1 MVERLL
7 YTQKAVGSI
16 PTLPNFFFK
25 CSFADIMKR
34 MQNIAPYLLI
44 IFCAFGGFLISFYIR
59 HKKSSREVLVCPL
72 NSNCESVIH
81 SDFSKFFGIPVEI
94 LGFLYYGVIALSYGY
109 IASFPEYAPPY
120 FHYGLVLA
128 SAAAFLFSLYL
139 TFIQAFTLREW
150 CTWCLT
156 SAMLSTVIF
165 ISSAAG
171 ASAGFIAF
179 LALASQVL
187 LVLYALA
194 MAIGLGAST
203 LTDIS
208 FFRFLKD
215 NEISEWEFGVLRLF
229 SEVIW
234 FSLAIIIL
242 TGLGIFFGDIG
253 RYAYSGEFLLRT
265 VIIGVIVA
273 NGAVLNLYVMPRI
286 LLSAVK
292 QDRGNEPGRAVRK
305 ISFALG
311 AISLVSWFSAF
322 FLGYVYLPLADV
334 PRLFF
339 IYVALVFCAIIVS
352 QIVES
357 RFVPAR
363 RTF

>member
-1 MVERLL
+1 
-7 YTQKAVGSI
+7 
-16 PTLPNFFFK
+16 
-25 CSFADIMKR
+25 
-34 MQNIAPYLLI
+34 MQNIAPYVLI
-44 IFCAFGGFLISFYIR
+44 IFSAFGGFLISFYIH

-72 NSNCESVIH
+72 NSNCEEVIH

-94 LGFLYYGVIALSYGY
+94 LGFLYYGALAVSYGF
-109 IASFPEYAPPY
+109 IVVLPEFAPSY

-242 TGLGIFFGDIG
+242 TALGIFFGDIKH
-253 RYAYSGEFLLRT
+253 YAYSGEFILKMIF
-265 VIIGVIVA
+265 VGVIVA

-286 LLSAVK
+286 LLSAK
-292 QDRGNEPGRAVRK
+292 SEDRGYEPGRAVRK

>member
-1 MVERLL
+1 
-7 YTQKAVGSI
+7 
-16 PTLPNFFFK
+16 
-25 CSFADIMKR
+25 

-72 NSNCESVIH
+72 NSNCEEVIH

-94 LGFLYYGVIALSYGY
+94 FGLLYYGFTAASYGF
-109 IASFPEYAPPY
+109 ILAFPGFAPPY
-120 FHYGLVLA
+120 FYYGLVLA

-165 ISSAAG
+165 LSSVAG

-179 LALASQVL
+179 LAGASQIL
-187 LVLYALA
+187 LVLYAFA

-208 FFRFLKD
+208 FLRFLKD
-215 NEISEWEFGVLRLF
+215 GEISEWEFGVLRLF

-242 TGLGIFFGDIG
+242 TDIGIFFGDIG
-253 RYAYSGEFLLRT
+253 RYAYSGEFILKMF
-265 VIIGVIVA
+265 VIGVIVL
-273 NGAVLNLYVMPRI
+273 NGAVLNLFVMPRI
-286 LLSAVK
+286 LLSTIK
-292 QDRGNEPGRAVRK
+292 QDRGNEPGPAIRK

-322 FLGYVYLPLADV
+322 ILGYIHLPLADV
-334 PRLFF
+334 PRMLL
-339 IYVALVFCAIIVS
+339 IYISLVLCAIIVS

>member
-1 MVERLL
+1 
-7 YTQKAVGSI
+7 
-16 PTLPNFFFK
+16 
-25 CSFADIMKR
+25 

-44 IFCAFGGFLISFYIR
+44 IFCAVVGFFISVYIR

-72 NSNCESVIH
+72 NSNCEEVIH

-94 LGFLYYGVIALSYGY
+94 LGFLYYGALAVSYGF
-109 IASFPEYAPPY
+109 IVVLPEFAPPY

-179 LALASQVL
+179 LAGASQVL

-194 MAIGLGAST
+194 MAVGLGAST

-242 TGLGIFFGDIG
+242 TALGIFFGDIG
-253 RYAYSGEFLLRT
+253 RYTYSGEFLLKI

-273 NGAVLNLYVMPRI
+273 NGAVLNLYIMPRI

-292 QDRGNEPGRAVRK
+292 QDRGNEPGRRVRK

-311 AISLVSWFSAF
+311 AVSLVSWFSVF
-322 FLGYVYLPLADV
+322 FLGY
-334 PRLFF
+334 
-339 IYVALVFCAIIVS
+339 I
-352 QIVES
+352 
-357 RFVPAR
+357 
-363 RTF
+363 

>member
-1 MVERLL
+1 
-7 YTQKAVGSI
+7 
-16 PTLPNFFFK
+16 
-25 CSFADIMKR
+25 

-44 IFCAFGGFLISFYIR
+44 IFSAFGGFLISFYIR

-72 NSNCESVIH
+72 NSNCEEVIH

-94 LGFLYYGVIALSYGY
+94 LGLLYYGVIAASYGF
-109 IASFPEYAPPY
+109 ITAFPEYAPPY
-120 FHYGLVLA
+120 FHYILVSA
-128 SAAAFLFSLYL
+128 SAGAFLFSLYL

-156 SAMLSTVIF
+156 SAMLSTIIF
-165 ISSAAG
+165 LSSVAG

-179 LALASQVL
+179 LAGASQVL
-187 LVLYALA
+187 LVFYALA

-215 NEISEWEFGVLRLF
+215 GEISEWEFGVLRLF

-253 RYAYSGEFLLRT
+253 RYAYSGEFLLKT

-273 NGAVLNLYVMPRI
+273 NGAALNLYVMPRI
-286 LLSAVK
+286 LLSAK
-292 QDRGNEPGRAVRK
+292 SEDRGNEPGRAVRK

-322 FLGYVYLPLADV
+322 ILGYIYLPLADV
-334 PRLFF
+334 PRMLL
-339 IYVALVFCAIIVS
+339 IYVSLILSAVIVS
-352 QIVES
+352 QIIES
-357 RFVPAR
+357 RFVPAKR
-363 RTF
+363 MF

>member
-1 MVERLL
+1 
-7 YTQKAVGSI
+7 
-16 PTLPNFFFK
+16 
-25 CSFADIMKR
+25 

-72 NSNCESVIH
+72 NSNCEEVIH

-94 LGFLYYGVIALSYGY
+94 LGMLYYGFTAASYGF
-109 IASFPEYAPPY
+109 ITAFPEYAPQY
-120 FHYGLVLA
+120 LHYGLVLA

-171 ASAGFIAF
+171 ASAEFIAL
-179 LALASQVL
+179 LAGSSQVIIA
-187 LVLYALA
+187 VNAFA
-194 MAIGLGAST
+194 IAIGLGAST

-215 NEISEWEFGVLRLF
+215 GEISEWEFGVLRLF

-253 RYAYSGEFLLRT
+253 RYALSGEFLLKT

-292 QDRGNEPGRAVRK
+292 QDRGYEPGRAVRK

-311 AISLVSWFSAF
+311 AVSLVSWFSAF
-322 FLGYVYLPLADV
+322 ILGYINLPLVDV
-334 PRLFF
+334 PRVLL
-339 IYVALVFCAIIVS
+339 IYVSLLLCAVIVS

-357 RFVPAR
+357 RFVPAKR
-363 RTF
+363 MF

>member
-1 MVERLL
+1 
-7 YTQKAVGSI
+7 
-16 PTLPNFFFK
+16 
-25 CSFADIMKR
+25 
-34 MQNIAPYLLI
+34 MQSIAPYLLI

-59 HKKSSREVLVCPL
+59 YKKSSREVLICPL
-72 NSNCESVIH
+72 NSNCEEVIH
-81 SDFSKFFGIPVEI
+81 SDFSRFFGIPVEI

-109 IASFPEYAPPY
+109 IVSFPEYAPSY
-120 FHYGLVLA
+120 LHYGLVLA

-165 ISSAAG
+165 LSSAAG
-171 ASAGFIAF
+171 ASVGFIAF
-179 LALASQVL
+179 LAGAGQIL

-215 NEISEWEFGVLRLF
+215 GEISEWEFGVLRLF

-242 TGLGIFFGDIG
+242 TDLGIFFGDIG
-253 RYAYSGEFLLRT
+253 RWANSGEFILRMFI
-265 VIIGVIVA
+265 VGVIVA

-286 LLSAVK
+286 LLSAK
-292 QDRGNEPGRAVRK
+292 SEDRGYEPAPLIRK

-322 FLGYVYLPLADV
+322 FLGYISLPLADLS
-334 PRLFF
+334 RMLL
-339 IYVALVFCAIIVS
+339 IYISLILSAVIASRII
-352 QIVES
+352 ES
-357 RFVPAR
+357 RFVPAK

>member
-1 MVERLL
+1 
-7 YTQKAVGSI
+7 
-16 PTLPNFFFK
+16 
-25 CSFADIMKR
+25 

-44 IFCAFGGFLISFYIR
+44 IFCAITGFFISVYIR

-72 NSNCESVIH
+72 NSNCEEVIH

-94 LGFLYYGVIALSYGY
+94 LGFLYYGALAVSYGF
-109 IASFPEYAPPY
+109 IVVLPEFAPPY

-156 SAMLSTVIF
+156 SAMLSTIIF
-165 ISSAAG
+165 LSSVAG

-179 LALASQVL
+179 LAGASQVL

-215 NEISEWEFGVLRLF
+215 GEISEWEFGVLRLF

-253 RYAYSGEFLLRT
+253 RYSYSGEFLLKT

-311 AISLVSWFSAF
+311 AVSLVSWFSAF
-322 FLGYVYLPLADV
+322 ILGYINLPLVDV
-334 PRLFF
+334 PRVLL
-339 IYVALVFCAIIVS
+339 IYVSLLLCAIIVS

-357 RFVPAR
+357 RFVPAK